1 MNDHDPPMISLH
13 DCQGICTALPRFLDG
28 ESGPVEETQIAQH
41 LESCAEC
48 RQQHDRLR
56 QEWLLA
62 VNTLSGVSPQE
73 VQQLARATTEK
84 ISSEN
89 TKTASSTPKLGDKNH
104 WSTNVAALIL
114 AAFLLPSM
122 FPGIFPS
129 IFPVKGN
136 DPVETAVVE
145 SFTLVRGDVD
155 ANGRLDWADFQS
167 LVDWLQEDGPQ
178 PRCLAAGDLDGDGN
192 VTIEDSVLALARLA
206 AGTGLEVSMLYPRG
220 AVDSLP
226 CKELCP

>member
-1 MNDHDPPMISLH
+1 MAATHGVCDLLRGAVI
-13 DCQGICTALPRFLDG
+13 AL
-28 ESGPVEETQIAQH
+28 
-41 LESCAEC
+41 
-48 RQQHDRLR
+48 LR
-56 QEWLLA
+56 QVLG
-62 VNTLSGVSPQE
+62 GV
-73 VQQLARATTEK
+73 QL
-84 ISSEN
+84 
-89 TKTASSTPKLGDKNH
+89 
-104 WSTNVAALIL
+104 
-114 AAFLLPSM
+114 F
-122 FPGIFPS
+122 S
-129 IFPVKGN
+129 IKGN

-167 LVDWLQEDGPQ
+167 LIDWLREDGPQ